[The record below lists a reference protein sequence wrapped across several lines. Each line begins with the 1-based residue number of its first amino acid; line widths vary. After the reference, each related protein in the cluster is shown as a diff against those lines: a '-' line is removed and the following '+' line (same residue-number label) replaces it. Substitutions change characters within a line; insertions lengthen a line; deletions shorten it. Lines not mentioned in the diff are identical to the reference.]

1 MPGGGLPGRAGG
13 GRGAPASRRPAI
25 LDRMAGRRERLTG
38 EVIAAGQSELD
49 LCIMA
54 ERLKDGLGAD
64 MLPGAGGIDC
74 VEA

>member
-1 MPGGGLPGRAGG
+1 MREAGAEPGEPEARHHGPDGR
-13 GRGAPASRRPAI
+13 
-25 LDRMAGRRERLTG
+25 RRERLTG
-38 EVIAAGQSELD
+38 EVIAAGQSEPD

-54 ERLKDGLGAD
+54 ERLKDGQGAD